1 MDQSRLH
8 SLLSSLH
15 QELKSAD
22 SADPDTR
29 KLLEQLRSDI
39 GPIIEAGPGQSTGYG
54 GLRNR
59 LRSAMVGFEASHPEL
74 ARSIQGVVD
83 SLGSYGI

>member
-1 MDQSRLH
+1 MDHSRLH
-8 SLLSSLH
+8 NLLSSLH
-15 QELKSAD
+15 QELKSAE
-22 SADPDTR
+22 SVDPATR
-29 KLLEQLRSDI
+29 KLLEQLRSDL
-39 GPIIEAGPGQSTGYG
+39 GPIIEAGPEPSSGYG

-59 LRSAMVGFEASHPEL
+59 LRSAVVGFEASHPEL